1 MIDLTKIKY
10 HIDTGSPRG
19 YVIGELHK
27 ELGMHPDDIGRDIDA
42 YVSSGALAECKVDT
56 AEYSKGF
63 LVSADWSPN
72 TAKLIQL
79 ANLMGRDENTQVDLV
94 FDGVKYENV
103 KIVSGPTSSFSED
116 SGIVQE
122 GQFVYVTRKVPDAS

>member
-1 MIDLTKIKY
+1 MIDLGKIKY
-10 HIDTGSPRG
+10 HIDTGSPRW

-27 ELGMHPDDIGRDIDA
+27 DLGMHPDDIGRDIDA

-63 LVSADWSPN
+63 LVATDWSPN

-79 ANLMGRDENTQVDLV
+79 ANLMGQAEDTQIDLV
-94 FDGVKYENV
+94 FDGVKYEDV
-103 KIVSGPTSSFSED
+103 KIVSGPEWHIESDDVIAET
-116 SGIVQE
+116 GN
-122 GQFVYVTRKVPDAS
+122 FVYVSRVNGK